1 MVISGDGAIAGLAVA
16 TLCWPDA
23 AVDCS
28 RLNPI
33 HPICIQGLRLA
44 DTGSAGDFA
53 KESLHFL
60 NI

>member
-1 MVISGDGAIAGLAVA
+1 MVISGDGAAAEHAVA
-16 TLCWPDA
+16 TLCWPGA
-23 AVDCS
+23 ATGCS

-33 HPICIQGLRLA
+33 HPFCIQRLRLA